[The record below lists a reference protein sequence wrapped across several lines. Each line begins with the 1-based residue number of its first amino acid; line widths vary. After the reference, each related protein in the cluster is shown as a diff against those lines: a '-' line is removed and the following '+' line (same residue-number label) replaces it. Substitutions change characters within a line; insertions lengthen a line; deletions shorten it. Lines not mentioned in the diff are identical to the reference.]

1 MNDDEARKPGSQAR
15 PYLFASEIGR
25 FGLSSG
31 LKASPMKCGAGH
43 AGHRP
48 SDSTV
53 TLQQWVW
60 CRIG

>member
-43 AGHRP
+43 A
-48 SDSTV
+48 DSTV